1 MACNFKK
8 SDFSYNIL
16 IIDVPLC
23 SGNSG
28 AEKPAREKSQLLIFI
43 STGRMLAV
51 YLFRATSGAHH
62 QEGLVMTL
70 TASSSS
76 RAVTNSPVV
85 VALDYHN
92 RDAALA
98 FVDKIDPR
106 DCRLKVGKEMFTL
119 FGPQFVREL
128 QQRGFDIFLDLKFH
142 DIPNTAAHAV
152 AAAADLGVWMVNVHA
167 SGGARMMTAAR
178 EALVPF
184 GKDAPLL
191 IAVTVLTSMEAS
203 DLADLGVTLSPAD
216 YAERLAALT
225 QKCGLDGVVCSAQE
239 AVRFKQVFG
248 QEFKL
253 VTPGIRPQGSEA
265 GDQRRIMT
273 PEQALAA
280 GVDYMVIGRP
290 VTQSVDPAQTLKA
303 INASLQRSA

>member
-1 MACNFKK
+1 
-8 SDFSYNIL
+8 
-16 IIDVPLC
+16 
-23 SGNSG
+23 
-28 AEKPAREKSQLLIFI
+28 
-43 STGRMLAV
+43 
-51 YLFRATSGAHH
+51 
-62 QEGLVMTL
+62 MTL

-92 RDAALA
+92 RDTALA

-253 VTPGIRPQGSEA
+253 VTPGIRPQGSDA

>member
-1 MACNFKK
+1 
-8 SDFSYNIL
+8 
-16 IIDVPLC
+16 
-23 SGNSG
+23 
-28 AEKPAREKSQLLIFI
+28 
-43 STGRMLAV
+43 
-51 YLFRATSGAHH
+51 
-62 QEGLVMTL
+62 MTL

-98 FVDKIDPR
+98 FVYKIDPR

-142 DIPNTAAHAV
+142 DIPNTVAHAV